1 MPAVRCLPPT
11 NPNSLVNAGD
21 AVRLHFISDV
31 ERYFGA
37 DPLAVRPRQVNG
49 DENEESESIVRFST
63 LYRKAANRKSVGC
76 DDGDDEKALVIESP
90 RVIRQY
96 AGLSLAGDLLACGT
110 RQLELGL
117 AVLQVSVL
125 LDERAWRCLR
135 PAELASWIIALL
147 SLMIGI
153 PPRDLLRFPLSP
165 TKAVLDDAMGTL
177 DLSCSLLHLFPG
189 NGCDDGLFGRIPRG
203 QIIEIQLPGTLH
215 LLCKLLATSLPAGAA
230 TLQGVIGAS
239 ALDVYC
245 RHIALR
251 LENFRPARQR
261 KLEAQLCRLHD
272 VWTFSGLVLAGT
284 PPGIM
289 ALLCGRTLSPFR
301 SDSNYFKAS
310 RLCVQ
315 HTLTAICEAEY
326 QLAGFPPE
334 GKIPVIVNPG
344 EVGADAPDMTEVVG
358 RFEGMVQGVHTQ
370 AVAPNAKT
378 WHALTGCRP
387 GADCRPF
394 HDGETEIPLVAI
406 ADKNLGVGKRTRVV
420 PVPVGMDLPLT
431 GNGTTSGPCDDSLGF
446 TPPNAPPQ
454 STPERAG

>member
-1 MPAVRCLPPT
+1 MLLALLETRKLASLALAVAAILSQLAQAEARYPGHPQLVELSLVARRLIVLAACGLDSRDAVTIRLFLHGGGGRLPAVRCLPPM

-37 DPLAVRPRQVNG
+37 DSLAVRPRQVNG
-49 DENEESESIVRFST
+49 DENEESEAIVRFST
-63 LYRKAANRKSVGC
+63 LYRKAANRKSVGYE
-76 DDGDDEKALVIESP
+76 DGDDEEALVIESP
-90 RVIRQY
+90 RAIRQY

-110 RQLELGL
+110 RHIELGI
-117 AVLQVSVL
+117 AVLQVSAL
-125 LDERAWRCLR
+125 FDERAWRCLR

-153 PPRDLLRFPLSP
+153 PPRDLLRFPLTP
-165 TKAVLDDAMGTL
+165 TKAVLDDAMGAL
-177 DLSCSLLHLFPG
+177 DLSRSLLRLFPG

-203 QIIEIQLPGTLH
+203 QIIEFQLPGTLH
-215 LLCKLLATSLPAGAA
+215 LLCKLLTMSLPNGAA

-289 ALLCGRTLSPFR
+289 ALLCRRTVSPFR
-301 SDSNYFKAS
+301 SDSNYFSVS

-334 GKIPVIVNPG
+334 GNIPVIVNPG
-344 EVGADAPDMTEVVG
+344 EVGVDAPDMNEVVG
-358 RFEGMVQGVHTQ
+358 RFEGMV
-370 AVAPNAKT
+370 
-378 WHALTGCRP
+378 HA
-387 GADCRPF
+387 
-394 HDGETEIPLVAI
+394 
-406 ADKNLGVGKRTRVV
+406 
-420 PVPVGMDLPLT
+420 
-431 GNGTTSGPCDDSLGF
+431 
-446 TPPNAPPQ
+446 
-454 STPERAG
+454 STPKQLHLMPRLGMH